1 MALPR
6 SLAAAA
12 LFASLALAAP
22 SSAEPRVTE
31 IRIHKSAHTL
41 ELVSGGEV
49 VKTYRV
55 AIGPGG
61 AGPKRMQGDRVTP
74 VGRYKISGR
83 IKNLFHEF
91 LVVSYPNART
101 TLAATPT
108 RGEGARSRAASTS
121 ETASASTASAGPR
134 PATKTP
140 TGRSAASRSTTTRST
155 KWRAAR
161 RTGRPSRSPI
171 DDRSASGLC

>member
-1 MALPR
+1 MALSR

-12 LFASLALAAP
+12 LFAALALAAP

-31 IRIHKSAHTL
+31 IRVHKSAHTL

-91 LVVSYPNART
+91 LIVSYPNADD
-101 TLAATPT
+101 LARFAEARR
-108 RGEGARSRAASTS
+108 RGEI
-121 ETASASTASAGPR
+121 PR
-134 PATKTP
+134 GVDVGNGIGIHGVGGVAPGHKDSDWTLGCVALDDDEIDEV
-140 TGRSAASRSTTTRST
+140 
-155 KWRAAR
+155 AR
-161 RTGRPSRSPI
+161 RSPDGTPI
-171 DDRSASGLC
+171 TITD